1 MSGKEAETF
10 LSKSV
15 LMSKNMK
22 LLMIGV
28 ASSVHAPETCFI
40 AQINSSESMERVRPD
55 DEAFRLIFAQHHRFV
70 FRFLYGMVGEHGL
83 AEDLTQETFMRAYR
97 SMNTLRGESKLST
110 WLCGIAKNVALNT
123 LRGRNREFSTIE
135 INDQSVANLSEAD
148 GTAPDDY
155 LLNKELR
162 NVIHDALERLDSDKR
177 MVFILKLLQ
186 QRSYDEIAEITG
198 FSIPKLKTDLHRAK
212 AEMRQLIRPY
222 FEVHDE
228 M

>member
-1 MSGKEAETF
+1 
-10 LSKSV
+10 
-15 LMSKNMK
+15 MK
-22 LLMIGV
+22 LLMKGV
-28 ASSVHAPETCFI
+28 TISIDARGACSI
-40 AQINSSESMERVRPD
+40 ALINNSDNSMDRVRPD
-55 DEAFRLIFAQHHRFV
+55 DETFRSIFAQHHKFV
-70 FRFLYGMVGEHGL
+70 FRFLYGMVGQRDL

-123 LRGRNREFSTIE
+123 LRERHREFPNIE
-135 INDQSVANLSEAD
+135 INDQSVTKAIEGE

-162 NVIHDALERLDSDKR
+162 NVIHHALKRLDSDKR
-177 MVFILKLLQ
+177 MVFVLKLLQ
-186 QRSYDEIAEITG
+186 QRSYEEIAEITG

-212 AEMRQLIRPY
+212 AEMRSFIRPY
-222 FEVHDE
+222 LEVRNE